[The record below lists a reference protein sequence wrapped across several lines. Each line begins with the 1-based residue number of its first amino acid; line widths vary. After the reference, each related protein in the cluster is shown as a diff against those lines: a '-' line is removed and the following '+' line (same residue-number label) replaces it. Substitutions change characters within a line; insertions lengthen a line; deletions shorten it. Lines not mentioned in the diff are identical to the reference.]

1 MKKIY
6 NYNIIYFIL
15 GRGIS
20 LLGTQVYNFVLSLVV
35 LRETGSALSFAF
47 SLIISTIPRIL
58 FSTLGGT
65 LADKYNRKCLIITSD
80 IISALILIMLIGC
93 NTLKPQSLVPIYVC
107 TFFLNIANTVFD
119 ITMYSSMNNIFDTNQ
134 IQKASSVNEAMSSLA
149 SILAPILGGALY
161 SIVSF
166 RVILLL
172 DLISF
177 IVSIMAENLLEF
189 NYEKVDT
196 EKELKKQLWDL
207 KNFLIEYPAIFILY
221 ASAIIINVS
230 FTFGIMISYP
240 YIVIESLRFDAVSY
254 GVLDAVIALRM
265 FISSL
270 FFIRVKIPEKKYKI
284 LILALGIE
292 GFSIGGIGFPIFF
305 ELSRRMVFIFY
316 CLDLFVCGFSTT
328 AVNLIVR
335 LYMQATIPE
344 KHKGKIF
351 GTLSTVCLSVNP
363 IAMIIAGIL
372 LEGGNPYRIPI
383 IAGILFMVMTIML
396 FMNKHIKEI

>member
-1 MKKIY
+1 
-6 NYNIIYFIL
+6 
-15 GRGIS
+15 
-20 LLGTQVYNFVLSLVV
+20 
-35 LRETGSALSFAF
+35 
-47 SLIISTIPRIL
+47 
-58 FSTLGGT
+58 
-65 LADKYNRKCLIITSD
+65 
-80 IISALILIMLIGC
+80 
-93 NTLKPQSLVPIYVC
+93 
-107 TFFLNIANTVFD
+107 
-119 ITMYSSMNNIFDTNQ
+119 MNNIFDTNQ

-254 GVLDAVIALRM
+254 GVLDAVIALGM